1 MRDGSEGEDE
11 NDYDLPSGI
20 KLGLENAYTSNK
32 SKRGN
37 HTDRKSVQNL
47 RPSQSVLNMLVQKDK
62 ILANEYKSGSLS
74 PKRMAQKQYEEA
86 IGIPSLTMPIMKRQ

>member
-1 MRDGSEGEDE
+1 LESHLGLKTIDQMRDGSEGEDE

-37 HTDRKSVQNL
+37 HTDRKSV
-47 RPSQSVLNMLVQKDK
+47 
-62 ILANEYKSGSLS
+62 
-74 PKRMAQKQYEEA
+74 
-86 IGIPSLTMPIMKRQ
+86 